1 MVIVVIL
8 LSIEMEGIR
17 LHLERAIIE
26 LNGLPKGSIVYKTI
40 KGKKQPYLQW
50 REDGKTKSRYI
61 KADEME
67 MIVYQIDQRKRLLK
81 LYYDEIE
88 RLTQKPYGFLSSA
101 DDGYDVGYYDEQ
113 ELISKKDEK
122 NIYSVDRLIVNSK
135 LYYDKFMRLPLSAT
149 VKDRIVKEAGRLLER
164 VDGTNNE
171 GMIALD
177 KRTGDLIVDNL
188 EREKYENHTSFSD
201 EEYQKIIEA
210 NSDIIVIHN
219 HPSGSRP
226 SARDIITYA
235 MADIVV
241 LSVVVGHNGDVYAI
255 FDAKK
260 KVEEVYHS
268 LLKEQKKRFYDND
281 MAVSFAINA
290 LYEMNSRLGKKQKLF
305 DVRRL

>member
-1 MVIVVIL
+1 MRHSLMPLTDDRQHINMRGRRYTAPPLTSTCSVVCQ
-8 LSIEMEGIR
+8 S
-17 LHLERAIIE
+17 
-26 LNGLPKGSIVYKTI
+26 YK
-40 KGKKQPYLQW
+40 
-50 REDGKTKSRYI
+50 EDNNRRKEAKKTKVAEEPRFHNRI
-61 KADEME
+61 G
-67 MIVYQIDQRKRLLK
+67 VFRRK
-81 LYYDEIE
+81 
-88 RLTQKPYGFLSSA
+88 T
-101 DDGYDVGYYDEQ
+101 GY
-113 ELISKKDEK
+113 
-122 NIYSVDRLIVNSK
+122 
-135 LYYDKFMRLPLSAT
+135 
-149 VKDRIVKEAGRLLER
+149 
-164 VDGTNNE
+164 
-171 GMIALD
+171 
-177 KRTGDLIVDNL
+177 
-188 EREKYENHTSFSD
+188 KYENHTSFSD

-210 NSDIIVIHN
+210 NTDIIVIHN

-290 LYEMNSRLGKKQKLF
+290 LYEINSRLGKKQKLF